1 MYCLK
6 CGKEIPEK
14 QAFCDSCLIVM
25 EQYPVKPDTH
35 IQLPNRSTPQ
45 PVKKTASRRKEP
57 TIRERLTRAKKAVQ
71 WLSIA
76 VAVLVFALSLSITL
90 LVDTLKSKSTDN
102 AIGQNYNTADTF
114 DKTG

>member
-6 CGKEIPEK
+6 CGQEIPEK
-14 QAFCDSCLIVM
+14 QAFCDSCLTVM

-35 IQLPNRSTPQ
+35 IQLPKRSTPQ
-45 PVKKTASRRKEP
+45 VIKKAANRKKEP
-57 TIRERLTRAKKAVQ
+57 TMKERLARAKKAVQ

-76 VAVLVFALSLSITL
+76 LAVVVFALSLSITL
-90 LVDTLKSKSTDN
+90 LIDTIQSKTTDN
-102 AIGQNYNTADTF
+102 AIGQNYNTVDTF

>member
-14 QAFCDSCLIVM
+14 QAFCDRCLTVM

-35 IQLPNRSTPQ
+35 ILLPNRSVPQ
-45 PVKKTASRRKEP
+45 AVKKSANRKKEP
-57 TIRERLTRAKKAVQ
+57 TLKERLARSRKAVQ

-76 VAVLVFALSLSITL
+76 LAVAVFALSLSVTL
-90 LVDTLKSKSTDN
+90 LVDTLKSKTTN
-102 AIGQNYNTADTF
+102 NTIGQNYNTADTF

>member
-14 QAFCDSCLIVM
+14 QAFCDRCLAVM

-35 IQLPNRSTPQ
+35 ILLPNRSIPQ
-45 PVKKTASRRKEP
+45 AVKKSANRKKEP
-57 TIRERLTRAKKAVQ
+57 TMKERLVRAKTAVK

-76 VAVLVFALSLSITL
+76 LAVMVFALSLSVTL
-90 LVDTLKSKSTDN
+90 LVDTLKSKNTN
-102 AIGQNYNTADTF
+102 NTIGQNYNTVDTSN
-114 DKTG
+114 KAG